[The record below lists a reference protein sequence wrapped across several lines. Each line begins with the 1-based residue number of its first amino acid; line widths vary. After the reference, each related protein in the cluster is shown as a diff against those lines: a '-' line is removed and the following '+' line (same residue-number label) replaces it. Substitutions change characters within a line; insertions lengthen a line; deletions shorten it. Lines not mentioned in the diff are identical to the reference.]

1 MIRATAHHNFARR
14 KGRPSLN
21 PDLMKDF
28 LLETFPNPERKGC
41 PDDKTLEALAEDRL
55 PAEHPARLHV
65 GSCSECYAEY
75 RHYRLDW
82 EESKATASTRNSD
95 ALSGTV
101 EVTPSS
107 SARVPKTS
115 RLRAVPLAL
124 AASLIVMCSGGYL
137 AIKHYHAANAPGTQV
152 ASSQPVSAAVD
163 LFNSGTLRGA
173 DDDTTPLQEVSLPA
187 AIVHLSVLLPR
198 FSDAGSYKVAVSTDK
213 IGSQIVASGMGN
225 AVEEAGDKVTLNVTL
240 DLRGARPGAY
250 FLATVRGTDNGTY
263 YYPLKIK

>member
-1 MIRATAHHNFARR
+1 
-14 KGRPSLN
+14 
-21 PDLMKDF
+21 MKDF

-41 PDDKTLEALAEDRL
+41 PDDKTIEALAEDRL
-55 PAEHPARLHV
+55 PTDHPARLHV

-82 EESKATASTRNSD
+82 EESKAAADPRPND
-95 ALSGTV
+95 SGSGPIENRPPNTSH
-101 EVTPSS
+101 VTK
-107 SARVPKTS
+107 RW
-115 RLRAVPLAL
+115 RFRAIPLAW

-137 AIKHYHAANAPGTQV
+137 TFRHYHSANAPGTQI
-152 ASSQPVSAAVD
+152 ASSQPVNAAVD

-173 DDDTTPLQEVSLPA
+173 GDDTTPLQEVSLPA
-187 AIVHLSVLLPR
+187 AIVHLSVVLPR
-198 FSDAGSYKVAVSTDK
+198 FSEAGSYNVDVSTDK
-213 IGSQIVASGMGN
+213 TGSQIVASGTGN
-225 AVEEAGDKVTLNVTL
+225 AVEGDGGKVSLNVTL

>member
-82 EESKATASTRNSD
+82 EESKEAEAAS
-95 ALSGTV
+95 
-101 EVTPSS
+101 VTSVLGPNDDISS
-107 SARVPKTS
+107 
-115 RLRAVPLAL
+115 AVPLAAKRQTSRSKGSIL
-124 AASLIVMCSGGYL
+124 AVAAS
-137 AIKHYHAANAPGTQV
+137 
-152 ASSQPVSAAVD
+152 
-163 LFNSGTLRGA
+163 
-173 DDDTTPLQEVSLPA
+173 
-187 AIVHLSVLLPR
+187 VLVIC
-198 FSDAGSYKVAVSTDK
+198 G
-213 IGSQIVASGMGN
+213 
-225 AVEEAGDKVTLNVTL
+225 
-240 DLRGARPGAY
+240 
-250 FLATVRGTDNGTY
+250 
-263 YYPLKIK
+263 

>member
-1 MIRATAHHNFARR
+1 MIRATAHHNFAGR
-14 KGRPSLN
+14 KGRSSLN

-28 LLETFPNPERKGC
+28 LRETFPNPERKGC

-82 EESKATASTRNSD
+82 EESQAAASSRSPGRGEV
-95 ALSGTV
+95 ALHN
-101 EVTPSS
+101 
-107 SARVPKTS
+107 SARVRKS
-115 RLRAVPLAL
+115 WRLRAVPLAL
-124 AASLIVMCSGGYL
+124 AASLIVMCSGGYV
-137 AIKHYHAANAPGTQV
+137 AFRHYHAMDARSIQV
-152 ASSQPVSAAVD
+152 ASAQPVSSTVD

-187 AIVHLSVLLPR
+187 AIVHLSVVLPR
-198 FSDAGSYKVAVSTDK
+198 FSEAGSYKVNVSTDK
-213 IGSQIVASGMGN
+213 IGSQIVASGTGN
-225 AVEEAGDKVTLNVTL
+225 AVEGDGDKVSLNVTL

>member
-1 MIRATAHHNFARR
+1 
-14 KGRPSLN
+14 
-21 PDLMKDF
+21 MKDF

-82 EESKATASTRNSD
+82 EESNAVASTPNPE
-95 ALSGTV
+95 AISGPV
-101 EVTPSS
+101 EVMPSN

-124 AASLIVMCSGGYL
+124 AASLIVMCSGGYV
-137 AIKHYHAANAPGTQV
+137 AFRHYHSADAPNVQV
-152 ASSQPVSAAVD
+152 ASAQPVSATVD

-173 DDDTTPLQEVSLPA
+173 DDETTPLKEVSLPA
-187 AIVHLSVLLPR
+187 AIVHLSVVLPR
-198 FSDAGSYKVAVSTDK
+198 FSEVGSYNVNVSQDK
-213 IGSQIVASGMGN
+213 TGSQIVATGAGN
-225 AVEEAGDKVTLNVTL
+225 AVERDGGKVLVNVTL
-240 DLRGARPGAY
+240 DLRAAKPGAY

-263 YYPLKIK
+263 YYPLKIN